1 MKVEIWSDVACPFCY
16 IGKRKFEQA
25 LDEFDQPVD
34 VTFKSFQLDP
44 SAPQHSTESMVT
56 VLAKKYNVPVEKA
69 KEMNSQVTAQA
80 KEVGLNYHL
89 ESVRVVNTMDA
100 HRLSHLAKEKGKMG
114 EVMEALLDAH
124 FVQGRY
130 VGDRETLIAIAET
143 AGIGKEE
150 VNAVLDSDQYKDV
163 VMQDQAEGSQIGVQG
178 VPFFVFNR
186 KYAVSGAQPKEAFLQ
201 VLEKVKEEDA
211 SQIQIVNQGDTC
223 SDGSC

>member
-1 MKVEIWSDVACPFCY
+1 MNVEIWSDIACPFCY

-25 LDEFDQPVD
+25 LEEFDEDVD

-44 SAPQHSTESMVT
+44 NAPKESKESMES
-56 VLAKKYNVPVEKA
+56 VLAKKYNMPEAKA

-80 KEVGLNYHL
+80 EEVGLHYKL
-89 ESVRVVNTMDA
+89 DQVRVVNTLDA
-100 HRLSHLAKEKGKMG
+100 HRLSHLAKEQGKMG
-114 EVMEALLDAH
+114 DIMEKLLDAH

-130 VGDRETLIAIAET
+130 VGDRNTLVEIAASV
-143 AGIGKEE
+143 GLSKEE
-150 VNAVLDSDQYKDV
+150 VNAVLDSDRYKDTV
-163 VMQDQAEGSQIGVQG
+163 EQEQAEGAQIGVQG

-201 VLEKVKEEDA
+201 VLLKVKEEEG
-211 SQIQIVNQGDTC
+211 STIQVVNQGDTC

>member
-1 MKVEIWSDVACPFCY
+1 MNVEIWSDIACPFCY

-25 LDEFDQPVD
+25 LEAYDEDVD

-44 SAPQHSTESMVT
+44 NAPKESNESMVS
-56 VLAKKYNVPVEKA
+56 VLAKKYNMPEAKA

-80 KEVGLNYHL
+80 EEVGLHYKL
-89 ESVRVVNTMDA
+89 DQVRVVNTLDA
-100 HRLSHLAKEKGKMG
+100 HRLSHLAKEQGKMG
-114 EVMEALLDAH
+114 EVMEKLLDAH

-130 VGDRETLIAIAET
+130 VGDRDTLVEIAASV
-143 AGIGKEE
+143 GLSKEE
-150 VNAVLDSDQYKDV
+150 VNGVLDSDRYKDTV
-163 VMQDQAEGSQIGVQG
+163 EQEQAEGAQIGVQG

-201 VLEKVKEEDA
+201 VLQKVKEEEG
-211 SQIQIVNQGDTC
+211 STIQVINQGDTC